1 MRPSHPH
8 RFDAGRLLRRNRRR
22 AWRALWVQ
30 VHLYLGL
37 FVGAL
42 LVVFGVTGS
51 VLVFFQEIDEWL
63 NPTLLTVEVPAPG
76 QDEYRPVGEIL
87 AAAER
92 AAAPGSRITQVYGAP
107 TRERVVAVYV
117 EQPSTAWQRIFV
129 DPYRPVTGVRSYGAG
144 EWVPTVFHGCRLF
157 AAFSTLGRC
166 ERRDSWRRLWR
177 GS

>member
-1 MRPSHPH
+1 MRRIMSHMGHETVTSASVLMP
-8 RFDAGRLLRRNRRR
+8 DASRRTRRR

-76 QDEYRPVGEIL
+76 PDEYRPVGEIL

-92 AAAPGSRITQVYGAP
+92 AAAP
-107 TRERVVAVYV
+107 E
-117 EQPSTAWQRIFV
+117 
-129 DPYRPVTGVRSYGAG
+129 
-144 EWVPTVFHGCRLF
+144 
-157 AAFSTLGRC
+157 AASPRC
-166 ERRDSWRRLWR
+166 MARRLVNVSWPCMLSSPR
-177 GS
+177 QPGSESLSIPIRPA